1 MDGEKMQLNFFDFS
15 FLETELEFIPSF
27 HRLAFAASIC
37 ERLLPNYN
45 AFSKIEKFG
54 NFRVLRQTLDEIW
67 QFLQNNSVNR
77 TRVPQLIYDC
87 DSDLIIPHADDFG
100 AGYALEA
107 QEAAFALCN
116 TLEACLNPTPKAIL
130 KVAEHATNT
139 IDAFINFDETF
150 SLLQSQDITKY
161 KQVVANHRLAVR
173 EMAKQTEDLRRL
185 KEIEILDREIL
196 EWLRTSSYNGGR
208 SLIDLS

>member
-1 MDGEKMQLNFFDFS
+1 MQLNFFGS
-15 FLETELEFIPSF
+15 NVLEKELESLPPF

-45 AFSKIEKFG
+45 PFSKSENFG
-54 NFRVLRQTLDEIW
+54 NFYVLRQALDKIW
-67 QFLQNNSVNR
+67 QFLQNNSVDR

-150 SLLQSQDITKY
+150 SLLQSQDMTKY
-161 KQVVANHRLAVR
+161 KQAIASHPLAVR
-173 EMAKQTEDLRRL
+173 EMAKQTEDLQRL
-185 KEIEILDREIL
+185 KGTDILDEDFL
-196 EWLRTSSYNGGR
+196 EWLRTSSNNNGV
-208 SLIDLS
+208 SLIGLS

>member
-1 MDGEKMQLNFFDFS
+1 MKLNFF
-15 FLETELEFIPSF
+15 EFNVLGNPLGSLPPF

-45 AFSKIEKFG
+45 AFSKIENFG
-54 NFRVLRQTLDEIW
+54 NFCVLRQALDEIW
-67 QFLQNNSVNR
+67 QFLQNTSVDR

-116 TLEACLNPTPKAIL
+116 TLEACLNPTPEAIL

-185 KEIEILDREIL
+185 KEIEILDREFL

>member
-1 MDGEKMQLNFFDFS
+1 MKLEFFDS
-15 FLETELEFIPSF
+15 NVLEKELESLPPF

-45 AFSKIEKFG
+45 AFSKAENFG
-54 NFRVLRQTLDEIW
+54 NFCVLRQALDEIW
-67 QFLQNNSVNR
+67 QFLQNTSVDR

-139 IDAFINFDETF
+139 IDA
-150 SLLQSQDITKY
+150 
-161 KQVVANHRLAVR
+161 
-173 EMAKQTEDLRRL
+173 
-185 KEIEILDREIL
+185 
-196 EWLRTSSYNGGR
+196 
-208 SLIDLS
+208 LSISMKLSAYCNRKI

>member
-1 MDGEKMQLNFFDFS
+1 MQLKFFDFS

-27 HRLAFAASIC
+27 HTLAFAASIC

-45 AFSKIEKFG
+45 AFSKNENFG
-54 NFRVLRQTLDEIW
+54 NFYVLRQALDEIW
-67 QFLQNNSVNR
+67 QFLQNNSVDR
-77 TRVPQLIYDC
+77 TRFSQLIYDC

-116 TLEACLNPTPKAIL
+116 TLEACLNPTPEAIL

-150 SLLQSQDITKY
+150 SLLQSQDMTKY
-161 KQVVANHRLAVR
+161 KQAIASHPLAVR

-196 EWLRTSSYNGGR
+196 GWLRTSSYNGGR

>member
-1 MDGEKMQLNFFDFS
+1 MQLKLFDFS

-27 HRLAFAASIC
+27 HTLAFAASIC

-45 AFSKIEKFG
+45 AFSKSENFG
-54 NFRVLRQTLDEIW
+54 NFYVLRQALDEIW
-67 QFLQNNSVNR
+67 QFLQNNSVDR

-100 AGYALEA
+100 VGYALEA

-150 SLLQSQDITKY
+150 SLLQSQDMTKY
-161 KQVVANHRLAVR
+161 KQVVANHSLAVQ
-173 EMAKQTEDLRRL
+173 EMAKQQEDLQRL
-185 KEIEILDREIL
+185 KEVNKLDEEILN
-196 EWLRTSSYNGGR
+196 WLRTSSYNGGR